1 MLESIKFSE
10 TSALALLFLQDQVYH
25 SNAVKEYLLHLD
37 LSAGKEL
44 HDACNAIWP
53 QYAEVIVNRK
63 HTILHHINETLA
75 KNPSLQIISGAAGLD
90 PLGLELTQRHTGLEI
105 YEIDR
110 EQMPIWV
117 NQHTKPASHCL

>member
-1 MLESIKFSE
+1 MLESIKLSE
-10 TSALALLFLQDQVYH
+10 TSALVLLFLQDQVYH

-63 HTILHHINETLA
+63 HNILQHINETLA

-90 PLGLELTQRHTGLEI
+90 PLGLELTQRHKGLKFM
-105 YEIDR
+105 R
-110 EQMPIWV
+110 LTANKCP
-117 NQHTKPASHCL
+117 LRLG